1 MIVEKIPPFQKY
13 AQSYVQEKDKILIK
27 LSKSLKVL
35 QNQIDHYDYVRNT
48 QPSKDFLKKFENVQK
63 IVMEKINKRIES
75 EMKEFVDLKNQYVNL
90 FSDLKYSIQNFI
102 RELKAEANLLD
113 NFQQSIE
120 DSSFTISNEQI
131 EKSENKPNKKN
142 GRSSSKRKSSTD
154 KTIIEKPPDGC
165 MSLDGIY
172 VVIDILSEVIVLE
185 NMNIIKLISVSTY
198 DTIKVFCMDDFRKVD
213 TKLNTVH
220 HLLKCFYD
228 ATGVLT
234 PR

>member
-13 AQSYVQEKDKILIK
+13 AQTYVQEKDKILIK

-172 VVIDILSEVIVLE
+172 VVIDILSEETL
-185 NMNIIKLISVSTY
+185 
-198 DTIKVFCMDDFRKVD
+198 
-213 TKLNTVH
+213 
-220 HLLKCFYD
+220 
-228 ATGVLT
+228 
-234 PR
+234 